1 MMKEYMAHYP
11 PDAPHKEVFF
21 SNPTN
26 SMLSLFIFAVQKQHQ
41 LNGKMVDVKKALPK
55 QNDQQG
61 GGGGRGGPGGRAGG
75 NRGNM
80 GGGNYGN
87 QNGGG
92 NWVRTY

>member
-1 MMKEYMAHYP
+1 
-11 PDAPHKEVFF
+11 
-21 SNPTN
+21 
-26 SMLSLFIFAVQKQHQ
+26 
-41 LNGKMVDVKKALPK
+41 MVDVKKALPK

-92 NWVRTY
+92 NWVRTYWSPSIRFEAYYWLIGIAEQRWQQLGQQPRG

>member
-1 MMKEYMAHYP
+1 
-11 PDAPHKEVFF
+11 
-21 SNPTN
+21 
-26 SMLSLFIFAVQKQHQ
+26 VQKQHQ

-61 GGGGRGGPGGRAGG
+61 GGGGGRGGPGGRAGG

-80 GGGNYGN
+80 GGGGGNYGN

-92 NWVRTY
+92 NWVSAFKWFSIRIVILQLVN